1 MHSSKTQNNL
11 FVVDAGEKWAFHHIS
26 TPLFHSIFL
35 RGHSDVSKLQRLPKE
50 KKKEKSLRICL
61 WVVLWMPIC
70 QNCVESLI
78 SGFCFSIL

>member
-35 RGHSDVSKLQRLPKE
+35 RGHLEVSKLQKLPKE
-50 KKKEKSLRICL
+50 KNRKKSL
-61 WVVLWMPIC
+61 
-70 QNCVESLI
+70 
-78 SGFCFSIL
+78 

>member
-26 TPLFHSIFL
+26 TPLFHSIFF

-50 KKKEKSLRICL
+50 KRERKVFENLFMGCSLDAYLSKLC
-61 WVVLWMPIC
+61 
-70 QNCVESLI
+70 
-78 SGFCFSIL
+78 